1 MTKEELQNYRSLER
15 ERRQVKAKL
24 EEIETALYS
33 PRAQQL
39 TGMPSAPPKPGS
51 MLEAAVARNIEDLEA
66 LREHYQELL
75 DRLTTEQLNIEKD
88 IDRLDTTAR
97 TLMRYRYI
105 DGRKWE
111 EICVLMNYSWRQ
123 VHRLHAAALI
133 TLRGGTNENTRTVER
148 PGEAGEF

>member
-1 MTKEELQNYRSLER
+1 MTKDELQNYRNLGR
-15 ERRQVKAKL
+15 ECKHVKAKL

-51 MLEAAVARNIEDLEA
+51 TLEAAVAKHTEDLEA
-66 LREHYQELL
+66 LREHYQQLL
-75 DRLTTEQLNIEKD
+75 DRLTAEQLAIEKA
-88 IDRLDTTAR
+88 IDGLDTTAR
-97 TLMRYRYI
+97 ELMRHRYI

-133 TLRGGTNENTRTVER
+133 DLRGGTN
-148 PGEAGEF
+148 G

>member
-1 MTKEELQNYRSLER
+1 MTKEELQNYKDLVR
-15 ERRQVKAKL
+15 ERRQVEDKL
-24 EEIETALYS
+24 EEVETKLYAA
-33 PRAQQL
+33 RTQQL

-51 MLEAAVARNIEDLEA
+51 TLEAAVVEYIEDLEA
-66 LREHYQELL
+66 LRVHYQQLL
-75 DRLTTEQLNIEKD
+75 DRLTAEQLNIEKA
-88 IDRLDTTAR
+88 IDGLDTTAR

-133 TLRGGTNENTRTVER
+133 ALKGGTNEYQ
-148 PGEAGEF
+148 

>member
-1 MTKEELQNYRSLER
+1 MTKEELQNYRNLER

-51 MLEAAVARNIEDLEA
+51 TLEAAVARHAEDLEA
-66 LREHYQELL
+66 LREHYQALL
-75 DRLTTEQLNIEKD
+75 DRLTAAQLNIEKA
-88 IDRLDTTAR
+88 IDGLDTTAR
-97 TLMRYRYI
+97 TLMRHRYI

-133 TLRGGTNENTRTVER
+133 ALKGGEN
-148 PGEAGEF
+148 G

>member
-1 MTKEELQNYRSLER
+1 MTKEELQNYRSLVQER
-15 ERRQVKAKL
+15 EEVEAKL
-24 EEIETALYS
+24 EEVETKLYAA
-33 PRAQQL
+33 RTQQL

-51 MLEAAVARNIEDLEA
+51 TLEAAVAEYIEDLEA
-66 LREHYQELL
+66 LREHYQQLL
-75 DRLTTEQLNIEKD
+75 DRLTAEQLNIEKA
-88 IDRLDTTAR
+88 IEKLDTTAR

-111 EICVLMNYSWRQ
+111 EICVLMSYSWRQ
-123 VHRLHAAALI
+123 VHRIHSDALI

>member
-24 EEIETALYS
+24 EEVETALYS

-51 MLEAAVARNIEDLEA
+51 TLEAAVARHTEDLEA
-66 LREHYQELL
+66 LRTYYMELL
-75 DRLTTEQLNIEKD
+75 DRLATQQLAIEKA
-88 IDRLDTTAR
+88 IDRLDPTAR
-97 TLMRYRYI
+97 ELMRHRYI

-111 EICVLMNYSWRQ
+111 EICVLMSYAWRT
-123 VHRLHAAALI
+123 VHRIHADALKEI
-133 TLRGGTNENTRTVER
+133 RKE
-148 PGEAGEF
+148 EAGT